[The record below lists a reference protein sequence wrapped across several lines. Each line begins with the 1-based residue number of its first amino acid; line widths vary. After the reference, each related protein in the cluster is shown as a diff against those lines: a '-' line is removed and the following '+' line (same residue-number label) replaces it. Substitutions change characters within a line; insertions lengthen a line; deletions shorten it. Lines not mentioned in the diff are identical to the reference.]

1 MEFWET
7 KIARNKHREEVTS
20 AHLEA
25 LGWTVIVVWECELC
39 GKEKAETRIL
49 TLVDEIRSAGE
60 IKKQI
65 DERRR
70 LSRNAAKRERE
81 HILERQA
88 ALEKEI
94 KSIYKLSRK
103 ISAISKED

>member
-1 MEFWET
+1 VEFWET
-7 KIARNKHREEVTS
+7 KIARNKHRDEVTS

-25 LGWTVIVVWECELC
+25 LGWTVIIVWECELR
-39 GKEKAETRIL
+39 GKEKAEARIQAL
-49 TLVDEIRSAGE
+49 ADEIRSAGE
-60 IKKQI
+60 LKRQK
-65 DERRR
+65 EARRR
-70 LSRNAAKRERE
+70 LSRAAAKRERE
-81 HILERQA
+81 QMLERQD

>member
-7 KIARNKHREEVTS
+7 KI
-20 AHLEA
+20 
-25 LGWTVIVVWECELC
+25 
-39 GKEKAETRIL
+39 
-49 TLVDEIRSAGE
+49 RSAGE
-60 IKKQI
+60 LKKQKE
-65 DERRR
+65 DRGRF
-70 LSRNAAKRERE
+70 SRAAAKRERGQM
-81 HILERQA
+81 LERQD